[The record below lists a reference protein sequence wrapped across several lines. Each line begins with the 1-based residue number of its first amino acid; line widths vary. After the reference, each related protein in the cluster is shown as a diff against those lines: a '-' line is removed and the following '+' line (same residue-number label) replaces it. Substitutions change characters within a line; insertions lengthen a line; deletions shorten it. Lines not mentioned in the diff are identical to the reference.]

1 MMIKSIITLI
11 VTAIAGLV
19 GYLVSDSFRERLA
32 QRQRDKIADEVARGD
47 EAAVNARIGRFRAL
61 GPWVLLALVV
71 IVGCAVTRTCY
82 VREQDKVTALRPGEV
97 YSNATESVEWIVPRA
112 IMTQLVIAE
121 EKLIMSQSWGWDPWF
136 KCASARQTGPIYL
149 RVA

>member
-61 GPWVLLALVV
+61 GPWALLALVV

-112 IMTQLVIAE
+112 IMTQLVIAS
-121 EKLIMSQSWGWDPWF
+121 EKL
-136 KCASARQTGPIYL
+136 
-149 RVA
+149 

>member
-32 QRQRDKIADEVARGD
+32 QHQRDKIADEVARGD

-61 GPWVLLALVV
+61 GPWVLLALLV

-121 EKLIMSQSWGWDPWF
+121 EKL
-136 KCASARQTGPIYL
+136 
-149 RVA
+149 

>member
-61 GPWVLLALVV
+61 GPWVLLALLV
-71 IVGCAVTRTCY
+71 IIGCAVTRTCY

-97 YSNATESVEWIVPRA
+97 YSNATEAVEWVVPRSV
-112 IMTQLVIAE
+112 MTQLVIANE
-121 EKLIMSQSWGWDPWF
+121 G
-136 KCASARQTGPIYL
+136 L
-149 RVA
+149 R

>member
-61 GPWVLLALVV
+61 GPGVLLALVV

-121 EKLIMSQSWGWDPWF
+121 EKL
-136 KCASARQTGPIYL
+136 
-149 RVA
+149 

>member
-1 MMIKSIITLI
+1 MIKSIITLI

-19 GYLVSDSFRERLA
+19 GYLVSGSFRERLA

-121 EKLIMSQSWGWDPWF
+121 EKL
-136 KCASARQTGPIYL
+136 
-149 RVA
+149 

>member
-19 GYLVSDSFRERLA
+19 GYLVSDSFRERLV

-47 EAAVNARIGRFRAL
+47 EAALNARIGRFRAL

-97 YSNATESVEWIVPRA
+97 YSNATEAVEWIVPRA

-121 EKLIMSQSWGWDPWF
+121 EKL
-136 KCASARQTGPIYL
+136 
-149 RVA
+149 

>member
-19 GYLVSDSFRERLA
+19 GYLVSDGFRERLA

-112 IMTQLVIAE
+112 IMTQLVIAS
-121 EKLIMSQSWGWDPWF
+121 EKL
-136 KCASARQTGPIYL
+136 
-149 RVA
+149 

>member
-1 MMIKSIITLI
+1 MIKSIITLI

-19 GYLVSDSFRERLA
+19 GYLVSDGFRERLA

-47 EAAVNARIGRFRAL
+47 EAAVNARIGRFRAV

-71 IVGCAVTRTCY
+71 VVGCAVTRTCY

-112 IMTQLVIAE
+112 IMTQLVIANE
-121 EKLIMSQSWGWDPWF
+121 G
-136 KCASARQTGPIYL
+136 L
-149 RVA
+149 R